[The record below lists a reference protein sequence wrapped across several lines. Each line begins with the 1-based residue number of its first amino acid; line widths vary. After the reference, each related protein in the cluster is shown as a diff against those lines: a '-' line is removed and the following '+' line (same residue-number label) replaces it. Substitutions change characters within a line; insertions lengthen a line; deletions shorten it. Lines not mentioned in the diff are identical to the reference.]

1 MFEIYQEEAQRLT
14 ANIELLKKSLIEQ
27 KTELT
32 AVKAL
37 NTQLEIILKEKEL
50 VTEDIEKKYKNLLN
64 AREIR
69 DGLNGT
75 EEAKAK
81 INTLVR
87 EINKCIALI
96 DN

>member
-96 DN
+96 NN